1 MFDDHIV
8 VESPGKLPGLF
19 LINKELTI
27 AFTYFVIVISYFIW
41 LNSSLKDRL
50 LEIKDLSKSY
60 WYVIIFIGL
69 ISFITLRYTTGIQII
84 FAFLGLFVGI
94 IISIFAIH
102 YFQNSHYMQIDNLSK
117 HKPL

>member
-19 LINKELTI
+19 LTNKELTI

-50 LEIKDLSKSY
+50 LEIQDLSKSY

-69 ISFITLRYTTGIQII
+69 ISFITLRYTTCKRYYK
-84 FAFLGLFVGI
+84 
-94 IISIFAIH
+94 S
-102 YFQNSHYMQIDNLSK
+102 
-117 HKPL
+117 